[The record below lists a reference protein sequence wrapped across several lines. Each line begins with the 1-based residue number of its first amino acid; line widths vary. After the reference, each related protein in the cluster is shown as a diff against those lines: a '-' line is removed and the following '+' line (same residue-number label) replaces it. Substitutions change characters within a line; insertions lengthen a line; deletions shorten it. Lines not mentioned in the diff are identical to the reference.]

1 MEQSLLNSTKKVEP
15 VDVDSYLNE
24 ALIEEQLLMPLDEIK
39 LKTHNELEHL
49 NL

>member
-1 MEQSLLNSTKKVEP
+1 LLSCTKKVEP
-15 VDVDSYLNE
+15 AEVDAYLNE
-24 ALIEEQLLMPLDEIK
+24 ALLQESYLMMPLDEIK